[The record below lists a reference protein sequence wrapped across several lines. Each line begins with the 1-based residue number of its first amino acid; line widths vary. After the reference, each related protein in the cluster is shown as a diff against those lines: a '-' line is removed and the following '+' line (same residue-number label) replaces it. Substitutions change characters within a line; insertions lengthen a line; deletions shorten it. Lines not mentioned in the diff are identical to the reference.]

1 MFCISFHIAPE
12 HSRRFDQNLFLQKVK
27 SIRPPEVDAY
37 EEKKQLHLSFHFF
50 TEFPSDLWAKLQT
63 ALFGELPNQSEYSRM
78 LSAICIV
85 TCEGENEEDYWLLHH
100 FDKKEK
106 IDQLPSNLK

>member
-12 HSRRFDQNLFLQKVK
+12 HSRSFDQNLFLQKVK
-27 SIRPPEVDAY
+27 SIRLPEVDAY

-50 TEFPSDLWAKLQT
+50 TEFPSDLWAKLQA
-63 ALFGELPNQSEYSRM
+63 ALFDHTEYSSM
-78 LSAICIV
+78 ISASSIV